1 MIELSRHIEALLLKH
16 NCVIVPHLGGFVAH
30 YVPAQHSSSENLYL
44 PPHRSVGFNPQ
55 LTINDGLLVQSYM
68 QAYDTSYPETLRII
82 EDAISQL
89 KQELQANGEFRLNGI
104 GTLIM
109 NIDGGYDFI
118 ANEAGILSP
127 ELYGLD
133 AFTIAPIAAPNLKKG
148 NTKALSTTD
157 NAAKEGR
164 NYTFRLNKE
173 LVNYAAA
180 AVIAVLF
187 YFAWATP
194 IADSGMSP
202 ASSVP
207 TVAAI
212 TPAAIPAPQP
222 KTKADNTTRTV
233 QPTVPQ
239 QEQTAPQQ
247 AQKPED
253 GPAEKAN
260 TKPEHGYSIVLLS
273 CVPQKNAE
281 QFVEKLHEENL
292 PLASVNIKGKMVR
305 VLYGNYVKEAEAYAE
320 LNKLRKTGKYFSEA
334 WVMEIK

>member
-30 YVPAQHSSSENLYL
+30 YVPAQHSLSENLYL

-68 QAYDTSYPETLRII
+68 QAYDTSYPETLRLI
-82 EDAISQL
+82 EDATDRL
-89 KQELQANGEFRLNGI
+89 KKELQENGEFKLNGI

-109 NIDGGYDFI
+109 NIEGGYDFI

-133 AFTIAPIAAPNLKKG
+133 AFSIAPLAAPARKKG
-148 NTKALSTTD
+148 NKKVLSPIEKTARE
-157 NAAKEGR
+157 NR

-194 IADSGMSP
+194 IADYNIGA
-202 ASSVP
+202 ASSAP
-207 TVAAI
+207 AVASV

-222 KTKADNTTRTV
+222 KLQADNTPRTV
-233 QPTVPQ
+233 QPTAQ
-239 QEQTAPQQ
+239 QQ
-247 AQKPED
+247 AQEAETVLTETAKAKPETVKVES
-253 GPAEKAN
+253 G
-260 TKPEHGYSIVLLS
+260 HGYSIVLLS

-281 QFVEKLHEENL
+281 QFVEKLHKENL
-292 PLASVNIKGKMVR
+292 PLASVSVKGKMVR
-305 VLYGNYVKEAEAYAE
+305 VLYGDYAREADAYAE
-320 LNKLRKTGKYFSEA
+320 LNKLRKSDKYFSEA